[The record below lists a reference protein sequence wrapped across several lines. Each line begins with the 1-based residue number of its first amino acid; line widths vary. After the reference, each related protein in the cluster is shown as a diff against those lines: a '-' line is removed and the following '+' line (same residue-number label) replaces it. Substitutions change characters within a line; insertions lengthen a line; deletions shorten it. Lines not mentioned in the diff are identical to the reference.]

1 MSKILIIGLG
11 NIGFYHLLSLNKSKK
26 KYEIYLCDSDK
37 NAYKKILKFKIKFNN
52 YFFDINEIK
61 KYEFDLVIFA
71 TTADKRFKLLK
82 IFLNFN
88 ICKYIIFEKIVFNN
102 NSEIN
107 NALKKIKASKIK
119 AWVNCNYQTIPYF
132 IELRD
137 KLKSKKF
144 SMQVFGGKWSMGTS
158 AIHFLDLFA
167 YLSNSKIKS
176 LSFFSH
182 TKKLNKAKR
191 KGYFEFVGYFK
202 AKSYNNNEIKIEKLS
217 NSDLPM
223 LITLKSKDSF
233 IIFEDSKRVVN
244 TISDYTNWKLK
255 SKKIKILFQSHL
267 TATVAEKILSTGTCE
282 LPSFENSLYNHKKLI
297 LTLNKFFKNTKLV
310 QKGRVRIT

>member
-1 MSKILIIGLG
+1 M
-11 NIGFYHLLSLNKSKK
+11 
-26 KYEIYLCDSDK
+26 
-37 NAYKKILKFKIKFNN
+37 
-52 YFFDINEIK
+52 
-61 KYEFDLVIFA
+61 
-71 TTADKRFKLLK
+71 
-82 IFLNFN
+82 
-88 ICKYIIFEKIVFNN
+88 
-102 NSEIN
+102 
-107 NALKKIKASKIK
+107 KKIKASKIK

-137 KLKSKKF
+137 KIKSKKF

-223 LITLKSKDSF
+223 FITFKSKDSF
-233 IIFEDSKRVVN
+233 IIFEDSKELLIQLVIIL
-244 TISDYTNWKLK
+244 TEIK
-255 SKKIKILFQSHL
+255 SKKIKMLFQSQL
-267 TATVAEKILSTGTCE
+267 TATVSEKIYQQAHE
-282 LPSFENSLYNHKKLI
+282 LPSFENSLYI
-297 LTLNKFFKNTKLV
+297 IKN
-310 QKGRVRIT
+310 

>member
-1 MSKILIIGLG
+1 M
-11 NIGFYHLLSLNKSKK
+11 
-26 KYEIYLCDSDK
+26 
-37 NAYKKILKFKIKFNN
+37 
-52 YFFDINEIK
+52 
-61 KYEFDLVIFA
+61 
-71 TTADKRFKLLK
+71 
-82 IFLNFN
+82 
-88 ICKYIIFEKIVFNN
+88 
-102 NSEIN
+102 
-107 NALKKIKASKIK
+107 KKIKASKIK

-223 LITLKSKDSF
+223 FITFKSKDSF

-255 SKKIKILFQSHL
+255 SKKIKMLFQSQL
-267 TATVAEKILSTGTCE
+267 TAT
-282 LPSFENSLYNHKKLI
+282 FQ
-297 LTLNKFFKNTKLV
+297 KNFIN
-310 QKGRVRIT
+310 RHM